1 MHMIHH
7 PRQMLEAAA
16 ELRAAGDTIGLVP
29 TMGFLH
35 EGHLNL
41 IDRLRPL
48 VKQLWLSIFVNPA
61 QFGPKEDLDSYP
73 RDLERDLELCRSRGV
88 DGVFVPLAQDIYPP
102 DYQTW
107 VVPGAVADRYCGASR
122 PGHFRG
128 VLSIVHRLFRWSRC
142 THAIFGAKDAQQLW
156 LIQRMN
162 QDLELGVTI
171 LEGEIMREADGL
183 AMSSRNVYLN
193 DEERAAAPALQKAL
207 KAGAA
212 ALSAGLD
219 PDAALAVIHESLQ
232 QEALFQ
238 PEYLHVAD
246 WSTLNSLSGWPHE
259 PGWQGDSPV
268 AKGGEIVLLAAAR
281 LGKTRLI
288 DNLRIKGME

>member
-1 MHMIHH
+1 MRIIHN
-7 PRQMLEAAA
+7 PREMLDAAA
-16 ELRAAGDTIGLVP
+16 ELRQAGDTIGLVP

-35 EGHLNL
+35 EGHLSL
-41 IDRLRPL
+41 VDRLRPL

-61 QFGPKEDLDSYP
+61 QFGPKEDLASYP
-73 RDLERDLELCRSRGV
+73 RDLERDLELCRNRGV
-88 DGVFVPLAQDIYPP
+88 DGVFVPSAEDIYPP

-107 VVPGAVADRYCGASR
+107 VVPGPVADRYCGASR

-183 AMSSRNVYLN
+183 AMSSRNVYLS
-193 DEERAAAPALQKAL
+193 DVERAAAPALNEAL
-207 KAGAA
+207 RAGAA
-212 ALSAGLD
+212 ALSADRD
-219 PDAALAVIHESLQ
+219 PAAAIAVIQNRLK
-232 QEALFQ
+232 QEKLFKA
-238 PEYLHVAD
+238 EYLHVAD
-246 WSTLNSLSGWPHE
+246 WATLNSLAGWPHE
-259 PGWQGDSPV
+259 PDWQGDSPTQ
-268 AKGGEIVLLAAAR
+268 AGGELVLLAAAR